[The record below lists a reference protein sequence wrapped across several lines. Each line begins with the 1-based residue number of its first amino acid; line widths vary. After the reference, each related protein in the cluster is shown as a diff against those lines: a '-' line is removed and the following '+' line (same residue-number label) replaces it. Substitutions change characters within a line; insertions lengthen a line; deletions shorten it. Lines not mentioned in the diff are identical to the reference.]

1 VPQIEGL
8 ETQSISRENPQADPV
23 GSAGVPVPITKPRTN
38 LDSIRSLIKRHQVQA
53 KKTTSNPLSGNKVK
67 AVPPV
72 PSISLS
78 AAQSSDTMAQPTS
91 PPAIST
97 KPDHGPSVV
106 NALALSMPH
115 DAEDVQ
121 MEDLPTIE
129 EPPHIVPQSESVG
142 NDDLPVNS
150 SPSAPTDQDALEDEL
165 DDIRILRSRTQR
177 VPLARASLSPDAEEV
192 VLHLMYP
199 ESESVAVS
207 F

>member
-1 VPQIEGL
+1 
-8 ETQSISRENPQADPV
+8 
-23 GSAGVPVPITKPRTN
+23 
-38 LDSIRSLIKRHQVQA
+38 
-53 KKTTSNPLSGNKVK
+53 
-67 AVPPV
+67 
-72 PSISLS
+72 
-78 AAQSSDTMAQPTS
+78 
-91 PPAIST
+91 
-97 KPDHGPSVV
+97 
-106 NALALSMPH
+106 
-115 DAEDVQ
+115 

-142 NDDLPVNS
+142 NDDFPVNS

-192 VLHLMYP
+192 ALHLMYP